1 MSALPEL
8 RHLRYFVAVAE
19 ELHFGRAA
27 ERAGIAQ
34 PALSQQVR
42 RLEAAVGAR
51 LLVRTT
57 RSVALTPA
65 GAALLPH
72 ARRALFEA
80 RQGVTAAGR
89 AARGEIGHLT
99 VGFIETAAVA
109 LVPAAVRRFHA
120 RHPNVSLTLRELS
133 VDAQLSG
140 IRARTID
147 LGVVRA
153 PVEADDLDV
162 VVLVDD
168 QLLIAAPTSHRFASL
183 ESVSVQELIGEA
195 LVALSREV
203 VPALYDQVIAMF
215 ATHGRTART
224 TQEATSIQA
233 VMGLVAAGLGVAVL
247 PSSLR
252 SASREG
258 IAFVELEPAIVS
270 SLEGVCRRDETSP
283 LVPAFLRAAGAAAGG
298 AGAADEVGD
307 TEDDGGE
314 TGVSTAGPAARQA

>member
-1 MSALPEL
+1 MSSPGPEL

-27 ERAGIAQ
+27 ERVGVAQ

-42 RLEAAVGAR
+42 RLEATVGAD
-51 LLVRTT
+51 LLVRST

-109 LVPAAVRRFHA
+109 LVPAAVRRFQA
-120 RHPNVSLTLRELS
+120 RHPNVSLTLRELA
-133 VDAQLSG
+133 VDAQLAG
-140 IRARTID
+140 IRARTLD

-153 PVEADDLDV
+153 PVEAADLAV
-162 VVLVDD
+162 VPLVDD
-168 QLLIAAPTSHRFASL
+168 HLLIATPAAHRLADAKSATVEDL
-183 ESVSVQELIGEA
+183 LGEP

-203 VPALYDQVIAMF
+203 VPGLHDQVIALF
-215 ATHGRTART
+215 AARGRAARI
-224 TQEATSIQA
+224 TQEANSIQA
-233 VMGLVAAGLGVAVL
+233 VMGLVAAGLGIAIL

-252 SASREG
+252 RISREG
-258 IAFVELEPAIVS
+258 IAFVELEPAMVS
-270 SLEGVCRRDETSP
+270 ALEGVSRRDETSP
-283 LVPAFLRAAGAAAGG
+283 LVPAFLEAAA
-298 AGAADEVGD
+298 
-307 TEDDGGE
+307 DG
-314 TGVSTAGPAARQA
+314 

>member
-1 MSALPEL
+1 MNVTPEL

-42 RLEAAVGAR
+42 RLEAAVGAD
-51 LLVRTT
+51 LLVRST

-80 RQGVTAAGR
+80 RQGVVAAGR

-109 LVPAAVRRFHA
+109 LVPAAVRRFQD

-133 VDAQLSG
+133 VDAQLAG
-140 IRARTID
+140 IRARTLDI
-147 LGVVRA
+147 GVVRA
-153 PVEADDLDV
+153 PIDASDLDV
-162 VVLVDD
+162 VVLTEDHLIVATPASHPLAGSRSVTVRE
-168 QLLIAAPTSHRFASL
+168 LLG
-183 ESVSVQELIGEA
+183 ESV
-195 LVALSREV
+195 VALSREV
-203 VPALYDQVIAMF
+203 VPGLHDQVIALF
-215 ATHGRTART
+215 AAHGRSARI

-233 VMGLVAAGLGVAVL
+233 VMGLVAAGLGIAVL

-252 SASREG
+252 SVSREG
-258 IAFVELEPAIVS
+258 IAFVELEPAMVS
-270 SLEGVCRRDETSP
+270 SLEGVSRRDETSP
-283 LVPAFLRAAGAAAGG
+283 LVPAFLRAAGAPGGGAAAGPREPGGVAAETAGG
-298 AGAADEVGD
+298 A
-307 TEDDGGE
+307 
-314 TGVSTAGPAARQA
+314 R

>member
-1 MSALPEL
+1 MSAGPEL

-27 ERAGIAQ
+27 ERVGIAQ

-42 RLEAAVGAR
+42 RLEATVGAD
-51 LLVRTT
+51 LLVRST

-109 LVPAAVRRFHA
+109 LVPAAVRSFQA

-133 VDAQLSG
+133 VDAQLAG
-140 IRARTID
+140 IRARTLD
-147 LGVVRA
+147 LGVVRP
-153 PVEADDLDV
+153 PVAADDLEV
-162 VVLVDD
+162 VALGEDH
-168 QLLIAAPTSHRFASL
+168 LLIAAPASHPLAEL
-183 ESVSVQELIGEA
+183 QSVSVQELLGES
-195 LVALSREV
+195 LVALAREV
-203 VPALYDQVIAMF
+203 VPGLHDQVIALF
-215 ATHGRTART
+215 AAHGRPARI

-233 VMGLVAAGLGVAVL
+233 VMGLVAAGLGLAVL
-247 PSSLR
+247 PSSLQ
-252 SASREG
+252 SAGREG
-258 IAFVELEPAIVS
+258 IAFVELEPAMTS
-270 SLEGVCRRDETSP
+270 ALEGVSRRDETSP
-283 LVPAFLRAAGAAAGG
+283 LVPAFLRAAAG
-298 AGAADEVGD
+298 E
-307 TEDDGGE
+307 
-314 TGVSTAGPAARQA
+314 

>member
-1 MSALPEL
+1 MSVAPEL

-42 RLEAAVGAR
+42 RLEAAVGAE
-51 LLVRTT
+51 LFVRST

-72 ARRALFEA
+72 ARRSLFEA
-80 RQGVTAAGR
+80 QQGMTAAGR

-109 LVPAAVRRFHA
+109 LVPAAVRSFQA

-133 VDAQLSG
+133 VDAQLAG

-153 PVEADDLDV
+153 PVKADDLEV
-162 VVLVDD
+162 VALSDD
-168 QLLIAAPTSHRFASL
+168 HLLIAAPASHPLADR
-183 ESVSVQELIGEA
+183 ESVSVGELLGES

-203 VPALYDQVIAMF
+203 VPGLHDQVIALF
-215 ATHGRTART
+215 AAQGRPARIA
-224 TQEATSIQA
+224 QEATSIQA
-233 VMGLVAAGLGVAVL
+233 VMGLVAAGLGIAVL

-252 SASREG
+252 KISREG
-258 IAFVELEPAIVS
+258 IAFVELEPAMVS
-270 SLEGVCRRDETSP
+270 ALEGVSRRDETSP
-283 LVPAFLRAAGAAAGG
+283 LVPAFLRAAISGSA
-298 AGAADEVGD
+298 
-307 TEDDGGE
+307 T
-314 TGVSTAGPAARQA
+314 